1 MRLIFL
7 NKMNRYIEESCL
19 FSNDLEQKLEI
30 DKIMELKIKSL
41 SIQIIPLYTQKFIK
55 ILRKYLGTFLQS
67 LIHPALLSP
76 TFSHIAIQLN
86 MENDDIIILE
96 YGPYIE
102 NSNQNKSKIKINNVY
117 SFINK
122 VGIRITKIDKKKFP
136 KSYPYIEIKK
146 YLSNKIATIIASQ
159 LYNLTLDEFF
169 KMDSNSNISES
180 FKNIECD
187 VENKITLQEL
197 SEHFKEKIGYLYK
210 YNKHNFINKNNHT
223 FISEIIKLVKA
234 KRKYEKDKIRLYEK
248 TILPNCIISNLW
260 DNEELSVK
268 NTIGRIPI
276 LGIFFDL
283 KLMIFN

>member
-1 MRLIFL
+1 
-7 NKMNRYIEESCL
+7 MNRYIEGSCL
-19 FSNDLEQKLEI
+19 FSNDLEHKLKI
-30 DKIMELKIKSL
+30 DKIMKLKIKSL
-41 SIQIIPLYTQKFIK
+41 SIQIKPLYSQKSIK

-197 SEHFKEKIGYLYK
+197 SEHFKEKIWYLYK

-260 DNEELSVK
+260 NNEELSVK

-276 LGIFFDL
+276 LGLFFDL
-283 KLMIFN
+283 KLMNFN